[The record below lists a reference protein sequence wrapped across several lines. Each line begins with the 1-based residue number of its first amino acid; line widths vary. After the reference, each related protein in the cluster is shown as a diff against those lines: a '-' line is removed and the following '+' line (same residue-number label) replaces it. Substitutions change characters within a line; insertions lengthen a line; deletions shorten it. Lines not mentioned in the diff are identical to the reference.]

1 MLPAWFHN
9 IQERHESLREPPPSA
24 ACGTRGLRTVGGGA
38 RVLGAGVRW
47 MCQPAGKILVPIN
60 QPFLAGFFFFGM
72 QAACCALSTVWDE
85 DIVRK
90 NAGTP

>member
-38 RVLGAGVRW
+38 RVLGAGGSLDVPASW
-47 MCQPAGKILVPIN
+47 KNPCAHQPALLGWV
-60 QPFLAGFFFFGM
+60 FFFWDASSMLCPEHGM
-72 QAACCALSTVWDE
+72 
-85 DIVRK
+85 
-90 NAGTP
+90 G